1 MWFPVALTTLV
12 GREREIEQ
20 VCALLSRADVRL
32 LTLTGPGGVGKTRLA
47 LAAAESAAADFADGV
62 LFVPLSAVSD
72 TRLVP
77 SAIGHALGIDIP
89 DALPFGEM
97 MRVVVGN
104 ARKLLVVD
112 NFEHLLSAGPV
123 LTELLASCPR
133 VTLLVTSRERL
144 RLSGERDLPVQ
155 PLDCPT
161 PEDFADPRRLV
172 EFPAVRLFVERAEAA
187 EPAFALSEENAA
199 AVAAVC
205 QRLDG
210 LPLALE
216 LAAVRVP
223 HLSPAALLIRLA
235 RRLPLLTQGPRDA
248 PARLQTM
255 RDAIAWSHDH
265 LTPDERTLFRRLAVF
280 SGGFTVEGAEAVAGQ
295 ADAFDCLASLIDK
308 SLVRRIST
316 LSETRT
322 STGGKVAPRFA
333 MLETIREF
341 ALEQLVASGEE
352 LSVRSTHAR
361 FFCELAEA
369 AQLVGPDEA
378 SELDRLESEH
388 ANMRETLT
396 WALDAGDREV
406 ALRLAAKLG
415 QFWLRRG
422 HLTEGRSW
430 LERALALA
438 PELEPK
444 LRAGTLNALG
454 ELHKDAGAFDDALRC
469 FQVAEQLAR
478 SVADKVGEA
487 TALHGRSTLA
497 DHTRDFQTMLAL
509 SEMSANIWREL
520 GDDLGLATSAHT
532 RAWAYAGLGRITE
545 ADAQF
550 HEALRY
556 ARAAGA
562 QRWIAHILN
571 SLGNL
576 RGEQGEF
583 SAARPFLMEA
593 LASAR
598 TAGDRAEVAETLADL
613 GWLCLELDETAAAA
627 VHFRDS
633 LSLLA
638 GSGRIY
644 QTVYA
649 LEGCAVLAHRTGQR
663 ERSRAILAATMS
675 MRNEIG
681 ISVERDLRLNTPKPG
696 RARGSFLRMASAIT
710 LDGTAG
716 SMEAAFLQAEA
727 VVSTPRFLEPAQGGS
742 DPARE
747 KAPENRLSAR
757 EREVLRLVADGR
769 SDQAIGEALFI
780 SSRTA
785 SKHVGAILAKLGV
798 TTRAEAA
805 ARAVRDGLV

>member
-1 MWFPVALTTLV
+1 MWFPVPLTTLV
-12 GREREIEQ
+12 GREREIER
-20 VCALLSRADVRL
+20 VCALLCRGDARL

-47 LAAAESAAADFADGV
+47 LAAAESAAADFPDGV
-62 LFVPLSAVSD
+62 HFVPLATVID
-72 TRLVP
+72 TRLIP
-77 SAIGHALGIDIP
+77 SAIGHSLGIENP
-89 DALPFGEM
+89 DALPFGEL
-97 MRVVVGN
+97 MRVVLGN

-112 NFEHLLSAGPV
+112 NFEHLLPAGPV
-123 LTELLASCPR
+123 LTELLTSCPR

-155 PLDCPT
+155 PLDCPN
-161 PEDFADPRRLV
+161 PEDFIDPRRLAT
-172 EFPAVRLFVERAEAA
+172 FPAVRLFVERAEAA
-187 EPAFALSEENAA
+187 DPKFALSDENAA

-216 LAAVRVP
+216 LAAVRIP
-223 HLSPAALLIRLA
+223 HLSPAALLARLA
-235 RRLPLLTQGPRDA
+235 RRLPLLMQGPRDA
-248 PARLQTM
+248 PSRLQTM
-255 RDAIAWSHDH
+255 RDAIGWSHDQ
-265 LTPDERTLFRRLAVF
+265 LTPEERTLFYRLAVF
-280 SGGFTVEGAEAVAGQ
+280 SGGFGLEGAEAMMGQ
-295 ADAFDCLASLIDK
+295 SDAFDGLASLVDK
-308 SLVRRIST
+308 SLVRRMPAS
-316 LSETRT
+316 LATR
-322 STGGKVAPRFA
+322 GNAAPRYD

-341 ALEQLVASGEE
+341 GLEQLVASGEE
-352 LSVRSTHAR
+352 FSVRSTHAR
-361 FFCELAEA
+361 FFCEIAEA

-378 SELDRLESEH
+378 SELDRLETEH
-388 ANMRETLT
+388 ANLREALT
-396 WALDAGDREV
+396 WALDAEERV
-406 ALRLAAKLG
+406 IALRLAAKLG

-422 HLTEGRSW
+422 HLTEGRAW

-438 PELEPK
+438 PEPEPE

-454 ELHKDAGAFDDALRC
+454 ELHKDAGAFDDARRC
-469 FQVAEQLAR
+469 FQLAEQLAR

-497 DHTRDFQTMLAL
+497 ENTRDFQTMLAL
-509 SEMSANIWREL
+509 SEMSADIWREL

-532 RAWAYAGLGRITE
+532 RAWAHAGLGHITE
-545 ADAQF
+545 AEAQF

-576 RGEQGEF
+576 RAEQGEF
-583 SAARPFLMEA
+583 GAARPFLMEA
-593 LASAR
+593 LTSAR

-649 LEGCAVLAHRTGQR
+649 LEGCAVLAARTGQR
-663 ERSRAILAATMS
+663 ERSRAILTATMT

-681 ISVERDLRLNTPKPG
+681 IAVERDLRLNTPKPG
-696 RARGSFLRMASAIT
+696 RARASFLRMVSAIP

-727 VVSTPRFLEPAQGGS
+727 VVSTPRSLEPAQGDS
-742 DPARE
+742 DPAHVQ
-747 KAPENRLSAR
+747 APENRLSAR

-805 ARAVRDGLV
+805 ARAVRDGIV